1 MCETVRTNSTLI
13 TYCKSFT
20 ELCTRF
26 ALLKLAQTKTFRMIP
41 QSIFSQVVKSQ
52 KKTYRL
58 DIEKIVSQI
67 YLTEQLDSV

>member
-1 MCETVRTNSTLI
+1 M
-13 TYCKSFT
+13 
-20 ELCTRF
+20 
-26 ALLKLAQTKTFRMIP
+26 LKLAQTKTFRMIP